1 MLGKYVLIEIPYK
14 EGIKILY
21 ICETQKIQSCLN
33 C

>member
-14 EGIKILY
+14 EGIKNLY
-21 ICETQKIQSCLN
+21 ICEAQKIQYCLN